1 MKSDDFSAL
10 LGDGFKKDRYALVNS
25 GYPLVYWQN
34 TEDADAVDS
43 VTEKIAAIGT
53 VTPDSSDAINE
64 ARNAYDN
71 LDDELRVY
79 VSNFDVLEKAE
90 NELAAIQTLEQAK
103 KTAIS
108 QLEAY
113 KDISNYRSEQQDEL
127 QSIISAGKNAI
138 NAAPDTD
145 TVNSA
150 LKDAKSKLDAVKTD
164 KQLCDEET
172 AKTVSDKIDSIERL
186 RLTVKK

>member
-90 NELAAIQTLEQAK
+90 KSLRQ
-103 KTAIS
+103 
-108 QLEAY
+108 Y
-113 KDISNYRSEQQDEL
+113 K
-127 QSIISAGKNAI
+127 
-138 NAAPDTD
+138 P
-145 TVNSA
+145 
-150 LKDAKSKLDAVKTD
+150 
-164 KQLCDEET
+164 
-172 AKTVSDKIDSIERL
+172 
-186 RLTVKK
+186 

>member
-1 MKSDDFSAL
+1 MKQETHT
-10 LGDGFKKDRYALVNS
+10 N
-25 GYPLVYWQN
+25 
-34 TEDADAVDS
+34 
-43 VTEKIAAIGT
+43 
-53 VTPDSSDAINE
+53 
-64 ARNAYDN
+64 N

-172 AKTVSDKIDSIERL
+172 AKTVSDKIDSIG
-186 RLTVKK
+186 TVTLDSEEVIRNARSAYEALSDEAKELVANYAELEKAESILSQLKNEADDNKPSDDPDDNKKT